1 MSQIE
6 LYSKLNNPLE
16 AVEKLGM
23 VFSNCGMFQNCDR
36 AEAGQMLALICYSEQ
51 KSPTYIM
58 NNFHILSDGK
68 LSRKTGSADADFR
81 RRGGKVEWIKTGM
94 EPDQDE
100 INRYAE
106 GKFTYEEQSITVRF
120 SMMDAER
127 AKLLRAGSAWEK
139 MPWKMLRARVI
150 SEALSMLCPE
160 IYYEDENDFDTGKA
174 PREIKLD
181 EGATP
186 PEQPAATPAEPKQSK
201 PKQKSKPKAEPE
213 PIEAEVIENEPE
225 PEPEGVKEPAA
236 AEPPAQNPN
245 PKTLLP
251 AGTVKQIEGIIFDQL
266 GEDTPKAG
274 KWMITQG
281 WLKVGETFEHLE
293 AQHAHNIIKY
303 SKQFAARVV
312 KEVGI

>member
-1 MSQIE
+1 MSEIE
-6 LYSKLNNPLE
+6 LYSKLNNPIE
-16 AVEKLGM
+16 AVKELGL

-36 AEAGQMLALICYSEQ
+36 AESGQMLALICYSEQ

-81 RRGGKVEWIKTGM
+81 RRGGTVEWIKHGM
-94 EPDQDE
+94 ESDQDE
-100 INRYAE
+100 ISRYAE
-106 GKFTYEEQSITVRF
+106 GKFTYEGQSVTVRF
-120 SMMDAER
+120 SMVDAER

-160 IYYEDENDFDTGKA
+160 IYYEDENDFDSGKA

-186 PEQPAATPAEPKQSK
+186 PEQPAATPAEPTKK
-201 PKQKSKPKAEPE
+201 PKPKPKPKPKAEPE

-225 PEPEGVKEPAA
+225 PEAVKEPAA
-236 AEPPAQNPN
+236 PLSENPN

-251 AGTVKQIEGIIFDQL
+251 EGTVKQIEGIIFEQL
-266 GEDTPKAG
+266 GEATPKAG
-274 KWMITQG
+274 KWMIAQG
-281 WLKVGETFEHLE
+281 WLKAGETFDHLE

-303 SKQFAARVV
+303 PKQFANRVK
-312 KEVGI
+312 KEVGA